1 MLDSHQFKF
10 FKDEY
15 FKYFPFYYIFRSFF
29 PVIFLKT
36 VDFMFSI
43 FKEGYVDYR
52 MSFSGIKSPFSKSL
66 NFSIL
71 NFPSSKNISPL
82 G

>member
-1 MLDSHQFKF
+1 
-10 FKDEY
+10 
-15 FKYFPFYYIFRSFF
+15 
-29 PVIFLKT
+29 
-36 VDFMFSI
+36 
-43 FKEGYVDYR
+43 